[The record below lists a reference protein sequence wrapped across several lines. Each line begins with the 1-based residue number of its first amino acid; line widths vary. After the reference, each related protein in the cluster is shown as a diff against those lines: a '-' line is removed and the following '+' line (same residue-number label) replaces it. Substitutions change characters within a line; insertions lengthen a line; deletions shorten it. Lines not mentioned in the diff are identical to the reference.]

1 MKKKMEN
8 NDIFS
13 GHKRRCQSTARMPTD
28 WDADRSCQFQLRKVI
43 TGQQGV
49 LKNID
54 TFKNENDLKIEDII
68 INQSNQRNWN
78 DLKIKDY
85 ARGQMKVFNP

>member
-1 MKKKMEN
+1 M
-8 NDIFS
+8 
-13 GHKRRCQSTARMPTD
+13 ATD